1 MLKGRRLSRWLL
13 GVAFI
18 GAGINHFLNS
28 EFYTAIMPPY
38 IPYHLKIV
46 YLSGILEILGGL
58 GILVPKTQRWAG
70 YGLIA
75 LLLAVF
81 PANIYMAMNSE
92 LFKNIAPAWALYLRL
107 PLQFILIAWVY
118 WSIDET
124 SRNNIKA

>member
-58 GILVPKTQRWAG
+58 GILVPKTQQWAG

-124 SRNNIKA
+124 SRNNIKD

>member
-1 MLKGRRLSRWLL
+1 MLKVKRASRWLV
-13 GVAFI
+13 GIIFI

-38 IPYHLKIV
+38 IPYHLEMV
-46 YLSGILEILGGL
+46 YLSGILEVLGGL
-58 GILVPKTQRWAG
+58 GLFIPKTQRWAG

-81 PANIYMAMNSE
+81 PANIYMATNTD
-92 LFKNIAPAWALYLRL
+92 LFENTAPAWALYLRL

-118 WSIDET
+118 WSIDEAN
-124 SRNNIKA
+124 RN